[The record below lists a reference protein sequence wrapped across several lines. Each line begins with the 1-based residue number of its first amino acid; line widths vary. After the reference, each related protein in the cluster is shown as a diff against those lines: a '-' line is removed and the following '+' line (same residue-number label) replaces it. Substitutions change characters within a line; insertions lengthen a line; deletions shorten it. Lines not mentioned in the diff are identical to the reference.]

1 MASILETE
9 YKKAE
14 RPYSQNELKYTREL
28 LHKKLRL
35 SKIRAE
41 HEQCGHYY
49 HVLKNSRKEK
59 EISENGC
66 KDHGN
71 CSVCWKLNKT
81 KSKKLLEIANILVYH
96 YCSTFYETPELTY
109 NNADLENAFYSW
121 LYEKLPESNQ
131 HQHKHKE

>member
-14 RPYSQNELKYTREL
+14 RPYSQNELKYEHES

-59 EISENGC
+59 EITETGC
-66 KDHGN
+66 KDNGN
-71 CSVCWKLNKT
+71 CSVCWKINKT
-81 KSKKLLEIANILVYH
+81 KPKKLSELARNLVYH
-96 YCSTFYETPELTY
+96 YCSTFYDENHMLSY
-109 NNADLENAFYSW
+109 NNMDLESTFYSW

-131 HQHKHKE
+131 PPHKE

>member
-1 MASILETE
+1 MSSILETE

-14 RPYSQNELKYTREL
+14 RPYSQNELKYLHES

-41 HEQCGHYY
+41 HEHCGHYY

-59 EISENGC
+59 EITETEC
-66 KDHGN
+66 KDNGN
-71 CSVCWKLNKT
+71 CSVCWKINKT
-81 KSKKLLEIANILVYH
+81 KSKKLSELARNLVYH
-96 YCSTFYETPELTY
+96 YCSTFYDENPVLSY
-109 NNADLENAFYSW
+109 NNMDLETAFYSW

-131 HQHKHKE
+131 PPPHKE